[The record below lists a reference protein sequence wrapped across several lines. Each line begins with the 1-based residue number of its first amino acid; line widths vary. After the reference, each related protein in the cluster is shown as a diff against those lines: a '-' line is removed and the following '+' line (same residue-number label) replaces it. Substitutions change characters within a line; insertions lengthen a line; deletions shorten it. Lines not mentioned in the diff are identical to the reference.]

1 VEEYLNLKKDIKNI
15 QKEQKF
21 LEINSNFIKDSSINE
36 LNINSHIKSFI
47 NKTIINNKMNENFE
61 EVLDLIFDDVKTN
74 ILDTF
79 SRFSTSKYYINMIK
93 TFSKNLTI
101 HS

>member
-1 VEEYLNLKKDIKNI
+1 LSIIKKD
-15 QKEQKF
+15 QKL
-21 LEINSNFIKDSSINE
+21 LEIYSNFIKDDSMNQ
-36 LNINSHIKSFI
+36 LNISSKHKNLIESMIKNDIVVNDS
-47 NKTIINNKMNENFE
+47 FE
-61 EVLDLIFDDVKTN
+61 EIIDLIFDDVKTN

-101 HS
+101 QS

>member
-1 VEEYLNLKKDIKNI
+1 MYLSIKKNI
-15 QKEQKF
+15 QINEKEQKF
-21 LEINSNFIKDSSINE
+21 LEINSNFIENNSINE
-36 LNINSHIKSFI
+36 LNINSNIKSFI
-47 NKTIINNKMNENFE
+47 KKTIKNNKINENFE
-61 EVLDLIFDDVKTN
+61 EMLDLIFDDVKTN